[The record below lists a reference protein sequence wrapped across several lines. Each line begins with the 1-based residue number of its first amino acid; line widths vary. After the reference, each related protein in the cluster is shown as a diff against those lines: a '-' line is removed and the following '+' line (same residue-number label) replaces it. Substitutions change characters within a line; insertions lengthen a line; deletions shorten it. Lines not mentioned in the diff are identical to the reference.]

1 MSLLANMASG
11 EYKPDAGYK
20 DFAKDVLD
28 DINFLKSAAFTAT
41 ENPNIDIKVLLSK
54 MYTEPASLD
63 GHMTRDKYLTQDV
76 FQKREHGSDLQR
88 DAAQIMIDYATG
100 DKAVDPVIL
109 YKASKIMEEAGLPV
123 DRQWGRVEHASTEDG
138 GVREYGVKKIFISE
152 RDAMR
157 RQDIGERKGIEEN
170 TQNRIK
176 NLLDCYRSGK

>member
-1 MSLLANMASG
+1 M
-11 EYKPDAGYK
+11 
-20 DFAKDVLD
+20 
-28 DINFLKSAAFTAT
+28 
-41 ENPNIDIKVLLSK
+41 
-54 MYTEPASLD
+54 
-63 GHMTRDKYLTQDV
+63 HLTQDV

-88 DAAQIMIDYATG
+88 EAAQIMIDYATG
-100 DKAVDPVIL
+100 DKDVDPVIL
-109 YKASKIMEEAGLPV
+109 YKASKVLEAGDLAIEK
-123 DRQWGRVEHASTEDG
+123 QWGMVDHASTEDG